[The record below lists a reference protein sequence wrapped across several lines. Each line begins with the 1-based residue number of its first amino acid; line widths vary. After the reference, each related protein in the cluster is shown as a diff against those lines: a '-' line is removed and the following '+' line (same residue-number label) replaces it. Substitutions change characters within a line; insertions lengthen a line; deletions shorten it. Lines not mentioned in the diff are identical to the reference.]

1 MTSDF
6 GFETT
11 SDEAVTAL
19 ADQIKGKTILVTGA
33 TLGGIGAETA
43 RAIAK
48 HQPKLVIVAGR
59 RQEALDDIIRKI
71 KQETPAANL
80 RSLVIDLASFESV
93 HAAADQV
100 NQYEEPIDVLINN
113 AAIMAPPYHTT
124 KDGFEAQFGTNHLGP
139 FLFTALIF
147 NRILASTTGEPRIIN
162 VASRGH
168 ILCPILFDDYG
179 FSNGEKYNRWHAY
192 GQSKT
197 ANMLFSKE
205 LAKRY
210 KDKGLVSFSLHPGVI
225 ATNLSRDVLETKE
238 QKLARTT
245 YDGILYY
252 SVNST
257 QQKTIPQGASTTIV
271 AAFDPT
277 IKPYSGSY
285 LQDCR
290 IDNESPRDY
299 ALDEF
304 NAEKLWLLSEKLV
317 GKQFP

>member
-1 MTSDF
+1 MTFDF

-11 SDEAVTAL
+11 SDEAAAAL
-19 ADQIKGKTILVTGA
+19 AGQIRGKTILVTGA
-33 TLGGIGAETA
+33 TPGGIGFETA
-43 RAIAK
+43 RALAK

-59 RQEALDDIIRKI
+59 REEVLNDAIRKI
-71 KQETPAANL
+71 KEDTPDANL
-80 RSLVIDLASFESV
+80 RPLIIDLASFESV
-93 HAAADQV
+93 KAAAKQV

-113 AAIMAPPYHTT
+113 AAIMAPPYHVT
-124 KDGFEAQFGTNHLGP
+124 KEGFEAQFGTNHLGP

-147 NRILASTTGEPRIIN
+147 NRVLASSTREPRIIN

-179 FSNGEKYNRWHAY
+179 FSDGKKYNKWHAY

-225 ATNLSRDVLETKE
+225 ATNLSRDVHESQE
-238 QKLARTT
+238 EKLGRTT

-257 QQKTIPQGASTTIV
+257 KQKTVSQGASTTIV
-271 AAFDPT
+271 AAFDPSL
-277 IKPYSGSY
+277 KPYSGSY

-299 ALDEF
+299 ALDEA
-304 NAEKLWLLSEKLV
+304 NAEKLWALSENLV
-317 GKQFP
+317 ETNFP

>member
-1 MTSDF
+1 MAFDF

-11 SDEAVTAL
+11 SDEAATAL
-19 ADQIKGKTILVTGA
+19 ADQIKGKTILITGA
-33 TLGGIGAETA
+33 SLNGIGAETA
-43 RAIAK
+43 NALAK

-59 RQEALDDIIRKI
+59 RQEALDETIQKI
-71 KQETPAANL
+71 KQETPDANL
-80 RSLVIDLASFESV
+80 RSLVVDLASFESV
-93 HAAADQV
+93 KAAAKQV
-100 NQYEEPIDVLINN
+100 NQYEEPIDILINN

-124 KDGFEAQFGTNHLGP
+124 QEGFEAQFGTNHLGP

-147 NRILASTTGEPRIIN
+147 DRILASTSGEPRIIN

-179 FSNGEKYNRWHAY
+179 FSNGEKYDKWHAY

-210 KDKGLVSFSLHPGVI
+210 KNKGLVSFSLHPGVI
-225 ATNLSRDVLETKE
+225 ATNLSRDVYESQE
-238 QKLARTT
+238 EKLQRKT

-257 QQKTIPQGASTTIV
+257 KQKTISQGASTTIV
-271 AAFDPT
+271 AAFDPSL
-277 IKPYSGSY
+277 KPYSGSY

-290 IDNESPRDY
+290 VDNESPREY
-299 ALDEF
+299 ALDDA
-304 NAEKLWLLSEKLV
+304 NAERLWALSEKLV
-317 GKQFP
+317 GKGFP

>member
-1 MTSDF
+1 MTFDF

-11 SDEAVTAL
+11 SDEAAAAL
-19 ADQIKGKTILVTGA
+19 ADQIRGKTILVTGA
-33 TLGGIGAETA
+33 TPGGIGFETA
-43 RAIAK
+43 RALAK

-59 RQEALDDIIRKI
+59 REEALNDAIQKI
-71 KQETPAANL
+71 KEEAPDANL
-80 RSLVIDLASFESV
+80 RSLIVDLASFESV
-93 HAAADQV
+93 KVAAKQV
-100 NQYEEPIDVLINN
+100 NQYAEPIDVLINN

-124 KDGFEAQFGTNHLGP
+124 KEGFEAQFGTNHLGP

-147 NRILASTTGEPRIIN
+147 NRVLASSTGEPRIIN

-179 FSNGEKYNRWHAY
+179 FSDGKKYNKWHAY

-225 ATNLSRDVLETKE
+225 ATNLSRDVHESQE
-238 QKLARTT
+238 EKLGRTT

-257 QQKTIPQGASTTIV
+257 KQKTVSQGASTTII
-271 AAFDPT
+271 ASFDPSL
-277 IKPYSGSY
+277 KPYSGSY

-290 IDNESPRDY
+290 VDNESPRDY
-299 ALDEF
+299 ALDEA
-304 NAEKLWLLSEKLV
+304 NAEKLWALSEKLV
-317 GKQFP
+317 ETNFP